1 MDIVSTISSIKK
13 ATSVNKKKE
22 IIRENKNNR
31 DFADIL
37 FYAFNPSCNFGLSEQ
52 MLRKPSPRCMSQTT
66 KTWESFRDMCEELL
80 PIKKLDDDTVVG
92 VIQYLRAKPYE
103 LREL

>member
-37 FYAFNPSCNFGLSEQ
+37 FYAFNPSFDA
-52 MLRKPSPRCMSQTT
+52 
-66 KTWESFRDMCEELL
+66 KTFCAAPQPGAGQGNCCTR
-80 PIKKLDDDTVVG
+80 
-92 VIQYLRAKPYE
+92 
-103 LREL
+103 